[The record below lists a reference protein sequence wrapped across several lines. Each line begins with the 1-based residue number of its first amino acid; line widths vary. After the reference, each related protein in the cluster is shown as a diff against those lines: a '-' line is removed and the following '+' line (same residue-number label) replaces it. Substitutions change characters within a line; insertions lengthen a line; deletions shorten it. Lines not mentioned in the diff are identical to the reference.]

1 MAPLRDSLSRLRDA
15 LKSPEGKN
23 VLTFLAFLVIAAV
36 LWFVQALNEDTQA
49 DLRCFVRIT
58 NVPDSLT
65 RITPLPEAVNVSV
78 RARGTDLIKFWQ
90 SKDPVID
97 IDYRLYKSGNK
108 IYFGEASFKAFLR
121 QKFGAGSVIQSV
133 SPDSL
138 SILFTS
144 YPGVRMPVFDAVTV
158 HAAPQHV
165 VAGVKALQDSVTVF
179 SSQSKIKATYVRTS
193 ELSLS
198 GLTKSMVTKVPVIV
212 PAGCRSIPDSIDI
225 EITVE
230 PLISK
235 TLQVPVTGINVPDS
249 FKILSSP
256 PKVEV
261 YYMLPMSIYKKGSK
275 PSLRILADYGRRHN
289 GKLPLQLQGVPKEFT
304 NAFMSTDSV
313 EYLIE
318 HE

>member
-1 MAPLRDSLSRLRDA
+1 MRDRLARLHEA

-78 RARGTDLIKFWQ
+78 RARGTDLIKYWR
-90 SKDPVID
+90 SKDPTID
-97 IDYRLYKSGNK
+97 IDYRSYKSGNK

-121 QKFGAGSVIQSV
+121 NKFGAGSVIQSV
-133 SPDSL
+133 TPDSL
-138 SILFTS
+138 SIVFTS
-144 YPGVRMPVFDAVTV
+144 YPGVRMPVHDAVTV
-158 HAAPQHV
+158 RPAPQHV
-165 VAGVKALQDSVTVF
+165 VVEVKKLQDSVTLYSINNKVRIPF
-179 SSQSKIKATYVRTS
+179 VRTVDMS
-193 ELSLS
+193 FT
-198 GLTKSMVTKVPVIV
+198 GIAKSSVVKVPVAV

-225 EITVE
+225 EIIVE

-235 TLQVPVTGINVPDS
+235 TLRVPVTGINLPDS
-249 FKILSSP
+249 FKILPSP
-256 PKVEV
+256 SKVEV
-261 YYMLPMSIYKKGSK
+261 YYMLPMSQYKKGSM
-275 PSLRILADYGRRHN
+275 PDLRIEADYRRRSH
-289 GKLPLQLQGVPKEFT
+289 GMLPLRLIGVPKEFT

>member
-1 MAPLRDSLSRLRDA
+1 MRDRLSRLNDA

-36 LWFVQALNEDTQA
+36 LWFVQALNEDSQA

-78 RARGTDLIKFWQ
+78 RARGTDLIKYWK
-90 SKDPVID
+90 SKDPTIE
-97 IDYRLYKSGNK
+97 IDYRSYKSGNK
-108 IYFGEASFKAFLR
+108 IYFSDASFKAFLR
-121 QKFGAGSVIQSV
+121 NKFGAGSVIQSV

-144 YPGVRMPVFDAVTV
+144 YPGVRVPVLDAILVQP
-158 HAAPQHV
+158 APQHV
-165 VAGVKALQDSVTVF
+165 IAGVRRLQDSVTVY
-179 SSQSKIKATYVRTS
+179 SLNSRIKASYVRTGEIS
-193 ELSLS
+193 FTGLS
-198 GLTKSMVTKVPVIV
+198 KSTVVKVPVSV
-212 PAGCRSIPDSIDI
+212 PAGCRSIPDSIDV

-235 TLQVPVTGINVPDS
+235 TLKVPVTGINVPDS
-249 FKILSSP
+249 FKILPSP
-256 PKVEV
+256 SKVEV
-261 YYMLPMSIYKKGSK
+261 YYMLPMSLYKKGST
-275 PSLRILADYGRRHN
+275 PRLRIEADYRRRSN
-289 GKLPLQLQGVPKEFT
+289 GMLPLKLIGVPKEFT

-313 EYLIE
+313 EYLID

>member
-1 MAPLRDSLSRLRDA
+1 MRDRLSRLHAA

-23 VLTFLAFLVIAAV
+23 VLTFLAFLVISAV

-65 RITPLPEAVNVSV
+65 RITPLPEAVNVSL
-78 RARGTDLIKFWQ
+78 RARGTDLIQFWR

-97 IDYRLYKSGNK
+97 IDYRAYKSGNK
-108 IYFGEASFKAFLR
+108 IYFGDASFKAFLR
-121 QKFGAGSVIQSV
+121 NKFGAGSVIQSV
-133 SPDSL
+133 TPDSL
-138 SILFTS
+138 SIVFTS

-165 VAGVKALQDSVTVF
+165 VAGVRKLQDSVTVY
-179 SSQSKIKATYVRTS
+179 SEQSKIKQTYLRTS
-193 ELSLS
+193 ELSLN
-198 GLTKSMVTKVPVIV
+198 GLTKPMKVKVPVVV
-212 PAGCRSIPDSIDI
+212 PPGCRAIPDSVDF
-225 EITVE
+225 EIIVE

-249 FKILSSP
+249 FKILASP
-256 PKVEV
+256 SKVEV
-261 YYMLPMSIYKKGSK
+261 YYMLPMSVYKKGTK
-275 PSLRILADYGRRHN
+275 PTLRITADYSRRSH
-289 GKLPLQLQGVPKEFT
+289 GMLPLQLQGVPKEFT